1 MTYTRLLAFNA
12 CIFFAMFA
20 VNVSRNDYLFRCAHC
35 LWGFNFALSL
45 NIFISFA
52 VLYNSPHSSL
62 NQTVAYAKAHKLL
75 TCAHSRIPNLQQ
87 EWRAIDECL
96 EKISLYNVS
105 LGRIPF
111 MRSIAR
117 FSGPPTAF
125 VYHYMDS
132 KSIFATKEYQSLN
145 LYDKALVLIHEC
157 AHLGL
162 GAVDHAY
169 TWEPKYLELTDKEH
183 YENADSFMD
192 AVFYHCN

>member
-1 MTYTRLLAFNA
+1 MTYTRLAAFNA
-12 CIFFAMFA
+12 CVFFALFA

-35 LWGFNFALSL
+35 LWGVNFVLSL
-45 NIFISFA
+45 NIFISFSI
-52 VLYNSPHSSL
+52 LYASPHSVL
-62 NQTVAYAKAHKLL
+62 NQTLAYDKAHKLL
-75 TCAHSRIPNLQQ
+75 ACAHDRIPSLRQ
-87 EWRAIDECL
+87 EWLTIDHCL
-96 EKISLYNVS
+96 EKASLYNVS

-111 MRSIAR
+111 MSSAAR
-117 FSGPPTAF
+117 FITPPTAF
-125 VYHYMDS
+125 VYIYLDP
-132 KSIFATKEYQSLN
+132 KSIFATSEYQRLN
-145 LYDKALVLIHEC
+145 LKDKALILIHEC